1 MNMFGKNV
9 FSKDAGIIANLFGV
23 IATIWLLPVIIV
35 FFLMDYMFT
44 EMPTKIR
51 KYIKKKR
58 G

>member
-1 MNMFGKNV
+1 MFGKNV